1 LAIQKGFHKIMIPS
15 VFVEFPEF
23 LTAFSQNI
31 WIRLEEL
38 INRHLEQQF
47 FWQRQ
52 RFLSKISSIVM
63 KTLSIKGME
72 EVWT

>member
-1 LAIQKGFHKIMIPS
+1 MFLSPCT
-15 VFVEFPEF
+15 FVEFPEF